1 MLGRTREEKMK
12 SALLCVTIL
21 LAMSSGACALEAKK
35 KVVSVVEKEC
45 ASPLAKAKAL
55 DCKPTGSVS
64 GPVSG
69 TQPPPQPSLETKPRL
84 GFTASP
90 WIFSG
95 F

>member
-1 MLGRTREEKMK
+1 MK

-21 LAMSSGACALEAKK
+21 LAMSGGAGALEAKK
-35 KVVSVVEKEC
+35 KVVSVVKAEC
-45 ASPLAKAKAL
+45 ATSSAKANKF

-64 GPVSG
+64 VPASG
-69 TQPPPQPSLETKPRL
+69 TQQPQQPSLETKPRL

>member
-1 MLGRTREEKMK
+1 MK
-12 SALLCVTIL
+12 SALLCMTIL
-21 LAMSSGACALEAKK
+21 LAASGSAGALEAKK
-35 KVVSVVEKEC
+35 KVVSVVETEC
-45 ASPLAKAKAL
+45 ASLSAKAKKL

-64 GPVSG
+64 G
-69 TQPPPQPSLETKPRL
+69 TQQAQQPPQPSLETKPRL